1 VVLTVRELSV
11 GHRPLAIVA
20 AAALLL
26 GAAAVPASAQ
36 GPTTATSPA
45 RAGGNASSA
54 LTLLSLALGGH
65 DVRVGAVTLTSDT
78 LTGAPSST
86 VTVTPLKVDGTAYG
100 EQTVHPGDAPASIPV
115 VDSSSVAPAAL
126 GAVASVKSPAFTASA
141 TDADG
146 SSARAG
152 TASLGSVRVLGLPVQ
167 LDGAVGV
174 TSAVDKTSALGEK
187 TLTIEN
193 LALPSVADLLA
204 ALGLDLSKLPTATL
218 TALVTELSLV
228 DAPITTARQALDT
241 AEQPIRTELTAAT
254 AAVAD
259 ATATAKTA
267 TADVAGKNSALGAA
281 QNDLNAETTALQPL
295 TDALTAAQADLTAAN
310 KPVADA
316 TAALAAA
323 LSAAGLTQAAHD
335 LLPVPV
341 PAVVAAMS
349 ALAAAQSSSAAS
361 VSTATA
367 AVTSATTAL
376 ASAQSVA
383 DAAKVALDAAQAA
396 VTVANQALTTAL
408 AAVDAAKAALATLLV
423 QVQPQATKLV
433 AAVTAALDATPLVSI
448 DRLTVQTQAMVTSAK
463 AGGQSAKVVGGEVQ
477 GLRVLGTDVLKNV
490 LGNSTISLFDLTG
503 STLAAVTGKVNGL
516 TGVLSG
522 VLSNVPT
529 LPTLSVPAPKVE
541 LLTKTTST
549 SITGGFGVA
558 QDSVRALQITIPA
571 ITLPAE
577 IALPNAAQLPAFSG
591 LLRSQAV
598 GDLTS
603 RQVVL
608 GLGTLTEQ
616 ARFRP
621 AALRV
626 TPGTATTP
634 GTGFGTP
641 AQLPNTGL
649 PAGVAVFG
657 VVLVA
662 GAVLLRRRLAEE
674 PGV

>member
-1 VVLTVRELSV
+1 MS
-11 GHRPLAIVA
+11 
-20 AAALLL
+20 
-26 GAAAVPASAQ
+26 
-36 GPTTATSPA
+36 ATSPA

-54 LTLLSLALGGH
+54 LTLLSLALAGH
-65 DVRVGAVTLTSDT
+65 DVRVGAVTLTSDS

-126 GAVASVKSPAFTASA
+126 GALASVKSPAFTASS
-141 TDADG
+141 TNADG

-174 TSAVDKTSALGEK
+174 TSAVDRTSALGEK

-218 TALVTELSLV
+218 TALVTKLSLV
-228 DAPITTARQALDT
+228 NGPITTAQQALDA
-241 AEQPIRTELTAAT
+241 AELTIKTELAAAN

-259 ATATAKTA
+259 ATAKAKTA

-281 QNDLNAETTALQPL
+281 QNELNARTTVLQPL
-295 TDALTAAQADLTAAN
+295 KDALAAAQANLTAAN

-323 LSAAGLTQAAHD
+323 LSAAGLTQAAYD
-335 LLPVPV
+335 ALSPTVQAAVPGV
-341 PAVVAAMS
+341 GPALT

-383 DAAKVALDAAQAA
+383 DAAKVAFDAAQAA

-408 AAVDAAKAALATLLV
+408 AAVAAAKAALATLLV

-433 AAVTAALDATPLVSI
+433 AAVTAALDTTPLVSI
-448 DRLTVQTQAMVTSAK
+448 DRLTVQTQAMVKSAK

-503 STLAAVTGKVNGL
+503 STLASVTGKVNGL

-522 VLSNVPT
+522 MLSNVPT

-591 LLRSQAV
+591 LLRAQAV

-634 GTGFGTP
+634 GTGVGTP

-649 PAGVAVFG
+649 PAGIAVFG

-674 PGV
+674 PAA